1 MVGIFHL
8 FLRSIRFHPR
18 SDISVEINDT
28 ASAFCLL
35 LDISLDN
42 KSRKILIFFILVII
56 SLNSVLFSLFYFSFG
71 KIIPFLILILNF
83 CFRRKFGFLSK
94 FYTSY

>member
-1 MVGIFHL
+1 M
-8 FLRSIRFHPR
+8 
-18 SDISVEINDT
+18 EINDT

-71 KIIPFLILILNF
+71 KIIPFFDSYI
-83 CFRRKFGFLSK
+83 KFLFSEIWI
-94 FYTSY
+94 FI

>member
-8 FLRSIRFHPR
+8 SLRSIRFHPR

-56 SLNSVLFSLFYFSFG
+56 SLNSVLFSLPYFSFG
-71 KIIPFLILILNF
+71 KIIPFFDSYI
-83 CFRRKFGFLSK
+83 KFLFSEIWI
-94 FYTSY
+94 FI

>member
-8 FLRSIRFHPR
+8 SLRSIRFHPR

-71 KIIPFLILILNF
+71 KIIPFFDSYI
-83 CFRRKFGFLSK
+83 KFLFSEIWI
-94 FYTSY
+94 FI